1 LLVSNLAEESCGAG
15 AVWEGAEDAQRV
27 VAMNSDAGREGVE
40 VDSHTLE
47 LGQQL
52 LESSLVSHRFRL
64 SRHRPLAF
72 ATTAL
77 G

>member
-1 LLVSNLAEESCGAG
+1 LFGSHLAQEGSGAG
-15 AVWEGAEDAQRV
+15 AIGEGTEDSQRV
-27 VAMNSDAGREGVE
+27 VAMNSNAGWEAVE

-52 LESSLVSHRFRL
+52 LESSLVSHRSRL
-64 SRHRPLAF
+64 SRHRPHAL